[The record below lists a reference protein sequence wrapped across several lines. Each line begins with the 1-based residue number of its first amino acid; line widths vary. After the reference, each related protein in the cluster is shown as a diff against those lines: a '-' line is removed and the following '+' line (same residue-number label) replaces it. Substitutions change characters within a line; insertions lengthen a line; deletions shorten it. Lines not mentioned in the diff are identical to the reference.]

1 MNLKSLFSITFVTFG
16 CSSFAKAVVLAVDF
30 KDSDVP
36 IPAQVGFSPFVL
48 SGGASQVIGDY
59 TVTIDATAGS
69 AVPTTGSITGF
80 DGTSSDFDDRLRST
94 PLNSGFLTM
103 SDLYRDFIFSPDSNN
118 GGLNVTIDGLEP
130 NTEYLFEIWSYDPVS
145 VGGTIDGV
153 PNFRVSDWFA
163 GGFQVIENYSFRGEN
178 APTNDL
184 ASFTFTATAD
194 IDGLLRAPRSVIDQ
208 QRFSAA
214 WSFLERSSRF
224 LHSRA
229 EQRHTSSNSD
239 HAASSSPPPLKFQKN
254 PAASLQTGFFF
265 LSI

>member
-36 IPAQVGFSPFVL
+36 IPAQAGFSPFVL

-94 PLNSGFLTM
+94 PLNSGFLTT

-145 VGGTIDGV
+145 VGGTIGGV

-194 IDGLLRAPRSVIDQ
+194 IDGLLVISGRRDQLSTNSVSPQPGVFLNGLRVSSIPEPS
-208 QRFSAA
+208 SAILLLTA
-214 WSFLERSSRF
+214 I
-224 LHSRA
+224 
-229 EQRHTSSNSD
+229 T
-239 HAASSSPPPLKFQKN
+239 PLV
-254 PAASLQTGFFF
+254 LRRRR
-265 LSI
+265 